1 MNLTTEQREQAAAE
15 LKRFG
20 ADLQLSDDQK
30 QRLQE
35 ALAEGRAKLREYLKA
50 NPNTTK
56 ADIAKQV
63 ITHRTEIRQRLVAFL
78 TPEQL
83 TKWDAEVGKAKEFL
97 GQAMA
102 A

>member
-35 ALAEGRAKLREYLKA
+35 ALAEGRAKLGEYLKN

-63 ITHRTEIRQRLVAFL
+63 VAHRSEIRQRLVAFL
-78 TPEQL
+78 NPEQL

-97 GQAMA
+97 GQAIA

>member
-35 ALAEGRAKLREYLKA
+35 ALAEGRAKLGEYLKN
-50 NPNTTK
+50 NPNTTT

-63 ITHRTEIRQRLVAFL
+63 VAHRSEIRQRLVAFL
-78 TPEQL
+78 NPEHVPPGA
-83 TKWDAEVGKAKEFL
+83 AEVGKAKEFL
-97 GQAMA
+97 GQAIA

>member
-35 ALAEGRAKLREYLKA
+35 ALAEARAKLAEYLKE

-56 ADIAKQV
+56 ADIVKRVLA
-63 ITHRTEIRQRLVAFL
+63 HRTEIRERLVAFL
-78 TPEQL
+78 NPEQL
-83 TKWDAEVGKAKEFL
+83 KKWDAEIGKAKEFL
-97 GQAMA
+97 GQTMA